1 MNDYNYSSNS
11 KLKKL
16 TAIIKEKFGKREYSY
31 NISNNQLCIKIKK
44 DILIYVLNTLKEDKD
59 LDFKQLIDICAVD
72 YPNKEDRF
80 EIVYHLLSLG
90 LNQRIRIKVLVK
102 DGEIIPSVVSCYSAA
117 NWFEREI
124 WDLFG
129 IVFSGHPDLRRIL
142 TDYGFEGYPLR
153 KYFPLTGFVE
163 VSYDD
168 KEKRVINQSVDLTHD
183 FRTFDFDSPWE
194 GTEYIVNNE
203 VNKKEKKYKS

>member
-31 NISNNQLCIKIKK
+31 NISNSQLCIKVKK

-102 DGEIIPSVVSCYSAA
+102 DGEIFPSIVSCYSAA

-153 KYFPLTGFVE
+153 KDFPLTGFVE

-168 KEKRVINQSVDLTHD
+168 KEKRVINQSVDLTQD
-183 FRTFDFDSPWE
+183 FRTFDFESPWE
-194 GTEYIVNNE
+194 GTEYTVNKE
-203 VNKKEKKYKS
+203 VNKKEK

>member
-102 DGEIIPSVVSCYSAA
+102 DGEILPSVVSCYSAA

-153 KYFPLTGFVE
+153 KDFPLTGFVE

-168 KEKRVINQSVDLTHD
+168 IEKRVINQSVDLAQD
-183 FRTFDFDSPWE
+183 FRTFDFESPWE

-203 VNKKEKKYKS
+203 VNKKEK

>member
-31 NISNNQLCIKIKK
+31 NISNNQLCIKVKK

-102 DGEIIPSVVSCYSAA
+102 DGEILPSIVSCYSAA

-153 KYFPLTGFVE
+153 KDFPLTGFVE

-168 KEKRVINQSVDLTHD
+168 IEKRVINQSVDLTQD
-183 FRTFDFDSPWE
+183 FRTFDFESPWE

-203 VNKKEKKYKS
+203 VNKKEK

>member
-31 NISNNQLCIKIKK
+31 NISNNQLCIKVKK
-44 DILIYVLNTLKEDKD
+44 GILIYVLNTLKEDKD

-102 DGEIIPSVVSCYSAA
+102 DGEILPSVVSCYSAA

-153 KYFPLTGFVE
+153 KDFPLTGFVE

-168 KEKRVINQSVDLTHD
+168 KEKRVINQSVDLTQD
-183 FRTFDFDSPWE
+183 FRTFDFESPWE

-203 VNKKEKKYKS
+203 VNKKEK

>member
-31 NISNNQLCIKIKK
+31 NISNNQLCIKVKK

-102 DGEIIPSVVSCYSAA
+102 DGEILPSVVSCYSAA

-153 KYFPLTGFVE
+153 KDFPLTGFVE

-168 KEKRVINQSVDLTHD
+168 KEKRVINQSVDLTQD
-183 FRTFDFDSPWE
+183 FRTFDFERPWE

-203 VNKKEKKYKS
+203 VNKKEK

>member
-1 MNDYNYSSNS
+1 MNDYKYSSNS

-31 NISNNQLCIKIKK
+31 NISNNQLCIKVKK

-102 DGEIIPSVVSCYSAA
+102 DGEILPSVVSCYSAA

-153 KYFPLTGFVE
+153 KDFPLTGFVE

-168 KEKRVINQSVDLTHD
+168 IEKRVINQSVDLTQD
-183 FRTFDFDSPWE
+183 FRTFDFESPWE

-203 VNKKEKKYKS
+203 VNKKEK

>member
-1 MNDYNYSSNS
+1 M
-11 KLKKL
+11 
-16 TAIIKEKFGKREYSY
+16 
-31 NISNNQLCIKIKK
+31 
-44 DILIYVLNTLKEDKD
+44 
-59 LDFKQLIDICAVD
+59 
-72 YPNKEDRF
+72 
-80 EIVYHLLSLG
+80 G

-153 KYFPLTGFVE
+153 KDFPLTGFVE

-168 KEKRVINQSVDLTHD
+168 KEKRVINQSVDLTQD
-183 FRTFDFDSPWE
+183 FRTFDFESPWE

-203 VNKKEKKYKS
+203 VNKKEK

>member
-31 NISNNQLCIKIKK
+31 NISNNQLCIKVKK

-102 DGEIIPSVVSCYSAA
+102 DGEILPSVVSCYSAA

-153 KYFPLTGFVE
+153 KDFPLSGFVE

-168 KEKRVINQSVDLTHD
+168 KEKRVINQSVDLTQD
-183 FRTFDFDSPWE
+183 FRTFDFESPWE

-203 VNKKEKKYKS
+203 VNKKEK